1 MWLLYPRRNRNRHRD
16 LRSPRNMAP
25 GWRRNKRGLRGFDPP
40 RASDLSAQKEDTRSL
55 SMVQE
60 SH

>member
-1 MWLLYPRRNRNRHRD
+1 MWLLYPRRNRNRYRD

-25 GWRRNKRGLRGFDPP
+25 GWRRNKKGLRGFLIPLGKSDP
-40 RASDLSAQKEDTRSL
+40 SAQKEDTRSL

-60 SH
+60 S